1 VDHGIGFEP
10 YDVWDQEGAS
20 PSIGRLNELV
30 FPAQGRGLHDA
41 SVWQRLCKRTIDLVI
56 ASIALIVVA
65 PLLLIVAAMVKLSS
79 PGPVFFVQ
87 RRVGRGGRPFSMVK
101 FRSMYHGAHERRHEH
116 QELNL
121 HQGPIFKVK
130 DDPRV
135 TRVGRVI
142 RRMSIDELPQL
153 FNVLMGAMSL
163 VGPRPCLPEEFLTY
177 GEREWQRVMVKPG
190 LTCIWQVSGR
200 SDVGFDTWV
209 DMDLLYISSWSILL
223 DLKLLAL
230 TLPAVFT
237 RRGAY

>member
-1 VDHGIGFEP
+1 MDHGIGFEP
-10 YDVWDQEGAS
+10 YDVWDPDPA
-20 PSIGRLNELV
+20 SIGRLNDLV
-30 FPAQGRGLHDA
+30 FPAQGRGLHTA
-41 SVWQRLCKRTIDLVI
+41 PAWQRLCKRLLDLVI
-56 ASIALIVVA
+56 ASIALVVVS
-65 PLLLIVAAMVKLSS
+65 PLLLIVGALVKLTT
-79 PGPVFFVQ
+79 PGPVFFIQ
-87 RRVGRGGRPFSMVK
+87 RRVGRGGEPFSMIK
-101 FRSMYHGAHERRHEH
+101 FRSMCHDAHERRHEH

-142 RRMSIDELPQL
+142 RRLSIDELPQL
-153 FNVLMGAMSL
+153 FNVLTGSMSL

-177 GEREWQRVMVKPG
+177 GDRERQKVLVKPG

-200 SDVGFDTWV
+200 SDVGFDAWV
-209 DMDLLYISSWSILL
+209 DMDLSYITSWSLLL